1 MFSFR
6 RPTAAGDGVLDLLS
20 NGLPDGFNT
29 IDAGDA
35 VVVVGPPGA
44 FVVACAAGEDPGPLA
59 DGLHQL
65 ALVLRTV
72 LAQDIGLVPFIDP
85 LVVVPDGA
93 PAGMIAATRVPADLL
108 LPTITEGPGLLAS
121 TVVSRMADALRALL
135 QRNPD
140 GLAALAGADDG
151 SR

>member
-1 MFSFR
+1 
-6 RPTAAGDGVLDLLS
+6 
-20 NGLPDGFNT
+20 
-29 IDAGDA
+29 

-44 FVVACAAGEDPGPLA
+44 FVVASAANEDPGPLA

-85 LVVVPDGA
+85 LVVVADDA
-93 PAGMIAATRVPADLL
+93 PAGMFAATRVPADLL

-121 TVVSRMADALRALL
+121 TVVKRMADALQALA
-135 QRNPD
+135 QRIPD
-140 GLAALAGADDG
+140 GLASLVIADDG
-151 SR
+151 VR